1 MDSGSKNRHDAAEI
15 SKLNATIRRNAAA
28 RRAGCG
34 RQPMACVLRDDRIDA
49 AVSQPGATAMA
60 NIGVAFM
67 RNFAVSAA
75 AAALLA
81 AGTPAAFAAEAV
93 TFQTNWLAQAEH
105 GGYYQAVADGTYAA
119 CGLDVTIQMG
129 GPQVSGRPLLLAGKI
144 DFYMGGNML
153 QAFSAVEQEI
163 PLRIVAASFQKEPQV
178 LMSHPGQGLDTWESL
193 KDAEQY
199 ILSDE
204 GFQSYFQWM
213 VTELGYDPAKRVP
226 YTFNPA
232 PFIANPK
239 SVQQGY
245 VTSEPYA
252 VEKEGGFKPNLFLLA
267 DYGFDTYATTIET
280 MQKTIDER
288 PKVVECFVDG
298 SAKGWYNYL
307 YGDNKAANE
316 MIKKDNPDITDEQIA
331 FSIEKMKEFGIVDS
345 GDTEKLGIGA
355 MTDARIKSFYDKMV
369 KAKVVKDGLD
379 ISKAYTLE
387 FVNKGVGLDL
397 KK

>member
-1 MDSGSKNRHDAAEI
+1 M
-15 SKLNATIRRNAAA
+15 T
-28 RRAGCG
+28 
-34 RQPMACVLRDDRIDA
+34 
-49 AVSQPGATAMA
+49 
-60 NIGVAFM
+60 
-67 RNFAVSAA
+67 RNFARSAA
-75 AAALLA
+75 AAAFLA
-81 AGTPAAFAAEAV
+81 TAAPASFAAEAV

-199 ILSDE
+199 ILADE

-213 VTELGYDPAKRVP
+213 ITELGYDASKRVP

-267 DYGFDTYATTIET
+267 DYGFDTYATTIEA

-316 MIKKDNPDITDEQIA
+316 AIKKDNPDITDEQIA

-369 KAKVVKDGLD
+369 KAKVIAEGIDVT
-379 ISKAYTLE
+379 KAYTLQ
-387 FVNKGVGLDL
+387 FVNKGVGIDL

>member
-1 MDSGSKNRHDAAEI
+1 MNRG
-15 SKLNATIRRNAAA
+15 L
-28 RRAGCG
+28 
-34 RQPMACVLRDDRIDA
+34 L
-49 AVSQPGATAMA
+49 
-60 NIGVAFM
+60 FL
-67 RNFAVSAA
+67 
-75 AAALLA
+75 AAALTATA
-81 AGTPAAFAAEAV
+81 ASPAFSQEKV

-105 GGYYQAVADGTYAA
+105 GGYYQSVADGTYAA
-119 CGLDVTIQMG
+119 CGLDVTIAQG
-129 GPQVSGRPLLLAGKI
+129 GPQVSGRPLMLAGKI

-153 QAFSAVEQEI
+153 QAFSAVKEGI
-163 PLRIVAASFQKEPQV
+163 PVRIVAASFQKEPQV

-193 KDAEQY
+193 KNAEQY
-199 ILSDE
+199 ILADE

-213 VTELGYDPAKRVP
+213 IAEFGYDASKRVP

-232 PFIANPK
+232 AFVANPK

-280 MQKTIDER
+280 MQDTIDKR
-288 PKVVECFVDG
+288 PQAVQCFVDG

-307 YGDNKAANE
+307 YGDNAAANA
-316 MIKKDNPDITDEQIA
+316 MIKNDNPDITDEQIA
-331 FSIEKMKEFGIVDS
+331 FSIEKMKEYGIVDS

-355 MTDARIKSFYDKMV
+355 MTDERMQSFYDKMV
-369 KAKVVKDGLD
+369 KAGVMEAGID
-379 ISKAYTLE
+379 IKKSYTLD

>member
-1 MDSGSKNRHDAAEI
+1 MNVKSSVCAAAILAASTFGAGAAE
-15 SKLNATIRRNAAA
+15 KVVY
-28 RRAGCG
+28 
-34 RQPMACVLRDDRIDA
+34 M
-49 AVSQPGATAMA
+49 
-60 NIGVAFM
+60 
-67 RNFAVSAA
+67 
-75 AAALLA
+75 
-81 AGTPAAFAAEAV
+81 
-93 TFQTNWLAQAEH
+93 TNWLAQAEH

-119 CGLDVTIQMG
+119 CGLEVEIQPG

-153 QAFSAVEQEI
+153 QAFDAVQQNI
-163 PLRIVAASFQKEPQV
+163 PLRVVAASFQKEPQV
-178 LMSHPGQGLDTWESL
+178 LMTHPGQGLDTWEDLL
-193 KDAEQY
+193 KAEQY
-199 ILSDE
+199 ILGDE

-213 VTELGYDPAKRVP
+213 ITEFGFDAAKRVP

-245 VTSEPYA
+245 VTSEPFA
-252 VEKEGGFKPNLFLLA
+252 VEKEGGFKANLFLLA
-267 DYGFDTYATTIET
+267 DYGFDTYATTIEV
-280 MQKTIDER
+280 MQDTIDKR
-288 PKVVECFVDG
+288 PEVVLCFVDG

-316 MIKKDNPDITDEQIA
+316 MIKKDNPDINDEQIA
-331 FSIEKMKEFGIVDS
+331 FSIETMKSFGIVDS

-355 MTDARIKSFYDKMV
+355 MTDERVKSFYDKMV
-369 KAKVVKDGLD
+369 KAKVVPEGLD
-379 ISKAYTLE
+379 IAKSYTLQ